1 MKHFDMTALASHKRT
16 SGQRVLW
23 CGVFLLA
30 AIGLSACGG
39 KKDDK
44 PGQALASVNGE
55 EITVLQLNEELQR
68 AGVQAAQQEAASKA
82 LLESLIDRQLLQNE
96 AVKDK
101 TDRDPKV
108 VQSIERAKALIIAQ
122 AYMQKRIGTI
132 ARPSPAEVE
141 DYFTKH
147 PEFFSQ
153 RKQFDMRELVIATA
167 DMNDKVKAAMDS
179 AKSLEE
185 VAVWLEAN
193 NVKFARTQ
201 LSRTSA
207 DLAPELSSKL
217 MSMPKGQLFIIREG
231 DRTLLIS
238 LADIKDSPVTLA
250 QATPQIEQFLFNKK
264 TKDAADAELKRLRAQ
279 AKIEY
284 LNKKDGAAS
293 APAASAPAVGAP
305 AASAPA
311 TAVNAPAAAV
321 APAGPLPSAVNERG
335 VAGLK

>member
-1 MKHFDMTALASHKRT
+1 MKHFDMTGLASLKRT
-16 SGQRVLW
+16 SGQRILW
-23 CGVFLLA
+23 SGVFLLA

-132 ARPSPAEVE
+132 AKPTPAEVE
-141 DYFTKH
+141 EYFAKH
-147 PEFFSQ
+147 PGFFTQ

-167 DMNDKVKAAMDS
+167 DMNDKLKAAMDS

-193 NVKFARTQ
+193 NVKFARMQ

-231 DRTLLIS
+231 DRTLLIA

-264 TKDAADAELKRLRAQ
+264 SKEAADAELKRLRAQ

-284 LNKKDGAAS
+284 LNKKEGAVPAAS
-293 APAASAPAVGAP
+293 APAASAPPVGAP
-305 AASAPA
+305 AA
-311 TAVNAPAAAV
+311 AVNAPAPAAT
-321 APAGPLPSAVNERG
+321 PAGPLPSDVNDRG

>member
-1 MKHFDMTALASHKRT
+1 MKHFDTMALASLKRT

-23 CGVFLLA
+23 SGVFLLA

-122 AYMQKRIGTI
+122 AYMQKRIGAI
-132 ARPSPAEVE
+132 ARPTPAEVE
-141 DYFTKH
+141 EYFTKH
-147 PEFFSQ
+147 PEFFTQ

-167 DMNDKVKAAMDS
+167 DMSDKLKAAMDS
-179 AKSLEE
+179 AKSLED
-185 VAVWLEAN
+185 VAAWLEAN

-217 MSMPKGQLFIIREG
+217 LSMPKGQLFIIREG
-231 DRTLLIS
+231 DRTLLIA
-238 LADIKDSPVTLA
+238 LADIKESPVTLT

-264 TKDAADAELKRLRAQ
+264 TKEAADAELKRLRTQ

-284 LNKKDGAAS
+284 LNKKDGATPA
-293 APAASAPAVGAP
+293 APAASAPPGGAP
-305 AASAPA
+305 AA
-311 TAVNAPAAAV
+311 VGNVPAAPV
-321 APAGPLPSAVNERG
+321 APASPLPSEASDRG